1 MHSVSSKIVYG
12 EVMVPQKHNPTREFY
27 RKPESRPS
35 DLSACSL
42 QLIPIQQ
49 KEWSY
54 AGQREREP
62 SSMYFIRMNKERR
75 VGPKAV
81 DMEYFKEVPD
91 RRGVTLL
98 DGETLDMNP
107 IHARFSP
114 YADNPSWVQ
123 LWDEGSAQGTF
134 VEIRRDIPLSKGD
147 ILDFGSLN
155 VEIIDAS
162 SVAGLKMRIIYA
174 LKDDLLGRDLKTTT
188 NCLIGTDEKSL
199 LRLPH
204 DEKLEKE
211 HVKFYLAENKWFV
224 QNPLQNAFESS
235 PKSVWLRL
243 SKSNEVSKQGVFIKT
258 GDIVR
263 FGYDT
268 MYEVIVS
275 PTGFNLLEIKNDRP
289 TNKTLDL

>member
-1 MHSVSSKIVYG
+1 M
-12 EVMVPQKHNPTREFY
+12 
-27 RKPESRPS
+27 
-35 DLSACSL
+35 C
-42 QLIPIQQ
+42 
-49 KEWSY
+49 
-54 AGQREREP
+54 
-62 SSMYFIRMNKERR
+62 IR
-75 VGPKAV
+75 
-81 DMEYFKEVPD
+81 D
-91 RRGVTLL
+91 R
-98 DGETLDMNP
+98 
-107 IHARFSP
+107 
-114 YADNPSWVQ
+114 
-123 LWDEGSAQGTF
+123 
-134 VEIRRDIPLSKGD
+134 
-147 ILDFGSLN
+147 
-155 VEIIDAS
+155 
-162 SVAGLKMRIIYA
+162 
-174 LKDDLLGRDLKTTT
+174 LGRDLKTTT